1 MSKLNPRAI
10 ARHFSKIRLAGGA
23 GQRAAAQEPEA
34 LLRRAVMASLL
45 WEDLAYESGKAN
57 AENIASLIPK
67 VAPETVASIA
77 IEARNDQK
85 LRHTPLFITR
95 EMLRHETHRKLVAGV
110 LTAVCTRPDM
120 LTDFLALY
128 WKENKDAPLAKQVK
142 TGLAE
147 ALLRFDEYQLAK
159 WNRDGEVKLRDV
171 MFLTHPKPVTQA
183 QTDLLKKLADKTL
196 ATPDTWEVALSTGK
210 DKKETWERLINDR
223 KLPAL
228 AFLRNLSNMN
238 KAGVDRKVVYKGFE
252 QLKSQWLL
260 PLNFFAA
267 AQAAPEFVGEIEQA
281 MLNTYSSQQKLPGW
295 TVFVVDVSGSMRQK
309 ISAKSTFDRFSA
321 AAAMAV
327 LAQERAE
334 HCTVYATAGSDPA
347 KGHATAKVSGF
358 RGFGLVKELE
368 QYTHGHS
375 KSLGGGGIF
384 TRQCLEWIKND
395 LKNETPD
402 RIIVF
407 SDSQD
412 CDYANK
418 RLPAPFGVKNY
429 IVDVSAHAHGI
440 NYDGVWTAEVSG
452 WSEKFVDYICALEG
466 VQVAEDQGEID

>member
-1 MSKLNPRAI
+1 MSKLNPRA
-10 ARHFSKIRLAGGA
+10 ADRRFDTVRLAGGA
-23 GQRAAAQEPEA
+23 GQMAAAQGPEA

-57 AENIASLIPK
+57 AENIANLIPK
-67 VAPETVASIA
+67 VAPATVAAIA
-77 IEARNDQK
+77 IEARKDQK
-85 LRHTPLFITR
+85 LRHTPLFIAR
-95 EMLRHETHRKLVAGV
+95 EMLRHEEHRRLVGGV
-110 LTAVCTRPDM
+110 LSAICTRPDM

-128 WKENKDAPLAKQVK
+128 WKEKKDAPLAKQVK

-159 WNRDGEVKLRDV
+159 WNRDGAVKLRDV
-171 MFLTHPKPVTQA
+171 MFLTHPKPLTQA

-210 DKKETWERLINDR
+210 DKKETWERMINDR

-228 AFLRNLSNMN
+228 AFLRNLCNMN
-238 KAGVDRKVVYKGFE
+238 KAGVDRKVIYTGFE

-260 PLNFFAA
+260 PLNFFSA
-267 AQAAPEFVGEIEQA
+267 AQAAPELTGEIEKA
-281 MLNTYSSQQKLPGW
+281 MLNTYSGQQKLPGW
-295 TVFVVDVSGSMRQK
+295 TVFVVDVSGSMGQK
-309 ISAKSTFDRFSA
+309 ISDKSAFTRFSA

-334 HCTVYATAGSDPA
+334 HCTVYATAGNDVA
-347 KGHATAKVSGF
+347 KTHSTVKVSGF
-358 RGFGLVKELE
+358 RGFGLAKELE
-368 QYTHGHS
+368 QFTHGHG

-384 TRQCLEWIKND
+384 TRQCLEWIKKD
-395 LKNETPD
+395 LKSQRPD

-412 CDYANK
+412 CDHANK
-418 RLPAPFGVKNY
+418 RTPAPFGAGNY
-429 IVDVSAHAHGI
+429 IVDVSAHARGI

-452 WSEKFVDYICALEG
+452 WSEKFIDYICALEG
-466 VQVAEDQGEID
+466 VQVAEDQSEAD